1 MIDAPS
7 KIDLSQLNEL
17 GINLPKIED

>member
-7 KIDLSQLNEL
+7 KIDNVQLNEL
-17 GINLPKIED
+17 SLSLALKN